1 MLNGSEISKY
11 SCEIMYGDTDEEK
24 RGEKENAEYVESEL
38 DMLHSEREPQGDGDG
53 RGPALDGT
61 RHLTVLTKSHYTQVS
76 LHPRHWSECCRRG
89 WMVSGV
95 TGKAAVAAALPSQ
108 QFEYSQAGLKTNI
121 YSATHPTNK
130 QANSKQNKLDK
141 NPPNYQQLIWQ
152 SGPMGFD
159 TKVEEAASCRDAMPC
174 LRPCMAG
181 LSQNL
186 DTNSRQQHYRILH
199 SAVFY
204 FVTHRFLRMGLGVH
218 KALRKV
224 LKLDFTQPDSGG
236 YRQSTLLTCDAV

>member
-1 MLNGSEISKY
+1 
-11 SCEIMYGDTDEEK
+11 
-24 RGEKENAEYVESEL
+24 
-38 DMLHSEREPQGDGDG
+38 
-53 RGPALDGT
+53 
-61 RHLTVLTKSHYTQVS
+61 
-76 LHPRHWSECCRRG
+76 
-89 WMVSGV
+89 MVSGV

-159 TKVEEAASCRDAMPC
+159 IKVEEAASCRDAMPC

-181 LSQNL
+181 GSF
-186 DTNSRQQHYRILH
+186 I
-199 SAVFY
+199 
-204 FVTHRFLRMGLGVH
+204 
-218 KALRKV
+218 
-224 LKLDFTQPDSGG
+224 
-236 YRQSTLLTCDAV
+236 